1 MKILLSKFKEVLLS
15 VAPITIFVLIM
26 HFTFLP
32 LHNVLILRFLLSS
45 LALVI
50 GMSIFLFGVD
60 LFVDPLGEMSGE
72 SIAKSN
78 SLIFVG
84 VAGLLLG
91 FFVSLAEPAL
101 HVYAGQVNEVT
112 GGVISF
118 WHLIISVSIGF
129 GIMLAIGLV
138 RSLFGFSFRIT
149 ILITYLVIFTLVLFV
164 PKEYFVISFD
174 SLLATGAMTVPFL
187 LALNYGVTKLKK
199 KQTQGDGFGLVAMA
213 SAGAILGALILGIV
227 SNVQSLGGD
236 LEDVAPNLTN
246 VFTPFI
252 EQLPEQIKNVLLS
265 LTPLVIAFILF
276 QLVFFR
282 LKKRRVKRIVKG
294 IVYTSVGLIIFLLGA
309 NSGFMEVGKV
319 VGEGMANAEDWLLVL
334 VAFIL
339 GFTIIIAE
347 PSVHIL
353 TKQIEDATSG
363 SIKKLPVL
371 ASFSIGIGI
380 AISLAVLRIVFPN
393 IELWHYLVPGY
404 IIAFT
409 LMPFVP
415 KLFVGI
421 AFDSGGVASGTM
433 VGTFIFAF
441 VQGAAR
447 ARGVDLI
454 NNGFGMVAMV
464 AFTPFIALQVLG
476 LIYKVKS
483 RKGGVSHAK

>member
-1 MKILLSKFKEVLLS
+1 MLR
-15 VAPITIFVLIM
+15 ITIRI
-26 HFTFLP
+26 
-32 LHNVLILRFLLSS
+32 
-45 LALVI
+45 
-50 GMSIFLFGVD
+50 
-60 LFVDPLGEMSGE
+60 
-72 SIAKSN
+72 
-78 SLIFVG
+78 
-84 VAGLLLG
+84 
-91 FFVSLAEPAL
+91 FVSLAEPAL

-118 WHLIISVSIGF
+118 WHLIISVSIGWNNVSYWISKILIWIF
-129 GIMLAIGLV
+129 FQNNYFDNIFSNIY
-138 RSLFGFSFRIT
+138 FSFIC
-149 ILITYLVIFTLVLFV
+149 

-174 SLLATGAMTVPFL
+174 SLLTTGAMTVPFL

-199 KQTQGDGFGLVAMA
+199 NKPKVMALVWLPWPP
-213 SAGAILGALILGIV
+213 AGAILGALILGIV

-265 LTPLVIAFILF
+265 LTPLVIAFIIF

-294 IVYTSVGLIIFLLGA
+294 IVYTSIGLIIFLLGA
-309 NSGFMEVGKV
+309 NSGFMEVGKI

-371 ASFSIGIGI
+371 AC
-380 AISLAVLRIVFPN
+380 LVLVL
-393 IELWHYLVPGY
+393 EL
-404 IIAFT
+404 
-409 LMPFVP
+409 
-415 KLFVGI
+415 LFHW
-421 AFDSGGVASGTM
+421 
-433 VGTFIFAF
+433 
-441 VQGAAR
+441 Q
-447 ARGVDLI
+447 
-454 NNGFGMVAMV
+454 
-464 AFTPFIALQVLG
+464 
-476 LIYKVKS
+476 Y
-483 RKGGVSHAK
+483 